1 MPRTSIRD
9 TPTHEPTNH
18 NVWASI
24 LFENKMYTISEPDK
38 AFHTG
43 AYSGSD
49 AHKQEMDLLSY
60 NIASGTT
67 YNWSNYSTNVAQYT
81 ENILTQMV
89 TQYSSSLWEY

>member
-1 MPRTSIRD
+1 
-9 TPTHEPTNH
+9 
-18 NVWASI
+18 
-24 LFENKMYTISEPDK
+24 MYAISEPDK
-38 AFHTG
+38 ASYTG

-89 TQYSSSLWEY
+89 TQRSSSLWEY